1 MRKHIREA
9 LDELR
14 GFGATIVGVEQNSH
28 VKIRYR
34 DGQGHEDILVM
45 STSPSSRNAIH
56 NQQAFLR
63 RKFGKVRP

>member
-28 VKIRYR
+28 VKIHYR
-34 DGQGHEDILVM
+34 DSQGREDVLII
-45 STSPSSRNAIH
+45 STSPSSWRAVH
-56 NQQAFLR
+56 NQRALLR
-63 RKFGKVRP
+63 RKLGRGAS